1 MLSRKHDALPQRFQC
16 HSHLP
21 PYDTCATLA
30 RLIEV
35 VTAAAR
41 GMSLASTTAF
51 MMREPSI
58 GDPAALGVP
67 RDPAALGVPR
77 DPFGLLA
84 ASVFL
89 RDYPQLTEYQRM
101 SDETWDSD

>member
-67 RDPAALGVPR
+67 RDP
-77 DPFGLLA
+77 FGLLA

-101 SDETWDSD
+101 SDETRDSD